1 MPDLE
6 NDGQQVTTE
15 ETIELLRHFALFEG
29 VDEASLRNFVEH
41 AQEFEFQQGHAIA
54 REGQVGTG
62 MYLILTGTVNIVRHG
77 VEVDTAGPGEILG
90 ELSLLDRAPRI
101 ATLIAR
107 DDIVCLGIAS
117 WHLDTVFNQ
126 PELAE
131 RLKQVE
137 EKHRR
142 AAAEGIPTKPNMSV

>member
-1 MPDLE
+1 M
-6 NDGQQVTTE
+6 TIE
-15 ETIELLRHFALFEG
+15 ETVELLRHFALFED
-29 VDEASLRNFVEH
+29 VDEGSLRNFVEH
-41 AQEFEFQQGHAIA
+41 AQEFEFQPGRAIA

-62 MYLILTGTVNIVRHG
+62 MFLILRGTVNIVRHG

-107 DDIVCLGIAS
+107 DDVVCLGIAA

-126 PELAE
+126 PELIE

-142 AAAEGIPTKPNMSV
+142 AEAERKSTKPNLSI